1 MLEAPLLGDPPR
13 ELPLLLRAIPGERRP
28 LLRMVGE
35 LSPAC
40 AGELGVLLE
49 AGELGGNPLGAGE
62 VGSPLGAG
70 EVGSPLGAGELGS
83 PLGAGEVGSA
93 LGAGEVGNPLEGV
106 LVGVEEASGAALM
119 GEAEV
124 RVRVSR
130 VLSW

>member
-62 VGSPLGAG
+62 LGSPLGAG
-70 EVGSPLGAGELGS
+70 EVGN